1 MASIEGMSPPTWAE
15 QLLQQATVI
24 TVGYLNE
31 HFSSASEDL
40 PVSKLQY
47 KLDLGPSFPFQP
59 D

>member
-31 HFSSASEDL
+31 HFSSASENL
-40 PVSKLQY
+40 PVSK
-47 KLDLGPSFPFQP
+47 
-59 D
+59 